1 MVILAASLLVSP
13 FQSATMLQR
22 QQLVLTLAQSS
33 KGKTSQS
40 SILTEKMKFSGTD
53 HMKQIHHL
61 TIRRLSIPKLLWSDA
76 EMELQRKNPQRKRK
90 REDPSP
96 ENHQPS
102 PPKRPKTSSVE
113 TELHIA
119 AREGDVGK
127 IIQILQRN
135 LELIAEAD
143 WKGDLPLHEAASAGQ
158 LEAVET
164 LTLFMMRYVE
174 PKLSIGKAN
183 KEGNTA
189 LHLAVQKGDEKVAR
203 YLIEKEPD
211 TSYSLNKKGISPLYL
226 AIEARLRDVV
236 QSILDYTSSRKPKSI
251 MHAAIRAR
259 DRVILARMLENLRPL
274 VNSFDEEGRTPLSYA
289 AYIGYLDGVDCILAK
304 FPNSAFS
311 CDEDGSYPIH
321 KASNKGNVEIVKRF
335 LLLSPKTVDL
345 LNGHGQNILHVA
357 AMSGNTKTVSYLLK
371 MQVIKKLICSR
382 DKDGKTALHLAT
394 MNDHLDV
401 ISCLEDAVKCEP
413 SL

>member
-13 FQSATMLQR
+13 FLSATMLQR
-22 QQLVLTLAQSS
+22 RQLVLTLAQSS
-33 KGKTSQS
+33 KGRTSQS

-53 HMKQIHHL
+53 HIKQIHYL
-61 TIRRLSIPKLLWSDA
+61 TIRRLSIPKSLWSDA
-76 EMELQRKNPQRKRK
+76 EMELQPKNRQWKRK
-90 REDPSP
+90 RNEPSP

-102 PPKRPKTSSVE
+102 QPKRLKTPSEE

-119 AREGDVGK
+119 ARQGDERK
-127 IIQILQRN
+127 IVQILDRN
-135 LELIAEAD
+135 VELIANED

-158 LEAVET
+158 LKAVET
-164 LTLFMMRYVE
+164 LTLYARKYVK

-189 LHLAVQKGDEKVAR
+189 LHLAIQNGHEKVAW

-211 TSYSLNKKGISPLYL
+211 TSYYLNKEGTSPLYL
-226 AIEARLRDVV
+226 AIEARFQDLV
-236 QSILDYTSSRKPKSI
+236 QLILDYTSSRKPKSI

-259 DRVILARMLENLRPL
+259 NRVILARVLEDLRPL
-274 VNSFDEEGRTPLSYA
+274 INSFDEKGRTPLSYA

-311 CDEDGSYPIH
+311 CDEDGSYPVH
-321 KASNKGNVEIVKRF
+321 KASNKGHVEIIKRF

-357 AMSGNTKTVSYLLK
+357 AMSGNTKMVSYLLK
-371 MQVIKKLICSR
+371 TQGIKKLMDSR
-382 DKDGKTALHLAT
+382 DRDGNTALHLAT

-401 ISCLEDAVKCEP
+401 VSCLEDAGKCRP